1 MTEALLSVMREGL
14 VMALLLAAP
23 ALVGAAVVGIAMGL
37 VRAITQIDDPSV
49 GLLPRVAAVGGAY
62 LAFAPA
68 IAKTI
73 TAFAHKLTAL
83 IAQVG
88 GVG

>member
-1 MTEALLSVMREGL
+1 MTDALLSVAREGL
-14 VMALLLAAP
+14 VLALLLAAP
-23 ALVGAAVVGIAMGL
+23 ALVAAAVVGIAMGL

-68 IAKTI
+68 IGKTLV
-73 TAFAHKLTAL
+73 AFANKVAAL
-83 IAQVG
+83 VAQTG
-88 GVG
+88 AS